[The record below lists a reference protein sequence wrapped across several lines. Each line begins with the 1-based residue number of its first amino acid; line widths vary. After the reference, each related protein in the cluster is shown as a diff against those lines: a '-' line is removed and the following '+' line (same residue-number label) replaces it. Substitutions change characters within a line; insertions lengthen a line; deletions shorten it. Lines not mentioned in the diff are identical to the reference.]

1 MTRIRIHS
9 DLHLEFCE
17 WTPPLVEADVVV
29 LAGDIHVGLGGLE
42 WMRRHFPSTPVI
54 YVPGNHEFY
63 GARLNDVL
71 GALRDAANRLGIHL
85 LDSAEIVLHGTR
97 FLGAPLW
104 TDFALYGS
112 DEERIEQSMADAKRF
127 MHDYRVI
134 RYGAQGKFRPEHGQ
148 RIHEEQ
154 VQWLERRLAEPF
166 DGPTVVVT
174 HHLPHRQS
182 IHSKWEGDPL
192 NPGFA
197 SDLSRLVRP
206 PVRLWVHGHTHESFD
221 YQVNGTRVICNPRGY
236 VPMQPNTAFDPKLV
250 VEV

>member
-1 MTRIRIHS
+1 
-9 DLHLEFCE
+9 
-17 WTPPLVEADVVV
+17 
-29 LAGDIHVGLGGLE
+29 
-42 WMRRHFPSTPVI
+42 
-54 YVPGNHEFY
+54 
-63 GARLNDVL
+63 
-71 GALRDAANRLGIHL
+71 
-85 LDSAEIVLHGTR
+85 
-97 FLGAPLW
+97 
-104 TDFALYGS
+104 
-112 DEERIEQSMADAKRF
+112 
-127 MHDYRVI
+127 
-134 RYGAQGKFRPEHGQ
+134 
-148 RIHEEQ
+148 
-154 VQWLERRLAEPF
+154 
-166 DGPTVVVT
+166 VVVT